1 MPEVWNTALLVE
13 LNIADKIDI
22 KFHPIQMKDAGIEL
36 AKGEDY
42 DKIMNAFYDRNE
54 EWKNGTWLKGWE
66 DFCETEREAFTNWLK
81 EIGEG
86 VEGSMERIAHF
97 MVCEAHF
104 DVLLQLF
111 QTKHRTNRL

>member
-1 MPEVWNTALLVE
+1 
-13 LNIADKIDI
+13 
-22 KFHPIQMKDAGIEL
+22 MKGAGIEL

-42 DKIMNAFYDRNE
+42 DKIMNAFYDRNK
-54 EWKNGTWLKGWE
+54 EWENGSWVKGWE

-81 EIGEG
+81 EIGMG

-111 QTKHRTNRL
+111 QTKHRTNKL